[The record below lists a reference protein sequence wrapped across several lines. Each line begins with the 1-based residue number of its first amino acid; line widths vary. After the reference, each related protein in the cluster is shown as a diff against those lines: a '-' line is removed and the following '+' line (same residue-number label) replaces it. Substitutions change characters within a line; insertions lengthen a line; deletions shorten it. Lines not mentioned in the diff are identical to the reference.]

1 MSRKQTCTQV
11 SACSLYEFVLAAT
24 FCSSDRDTYGV
35 LKQHP
40 LDQDVLAATEEDED
54 NDDDDADDD
63 ADMLMLMVMM
73 IMMTTQIC

>member
-40 LDQDVLAATEEDED
+40 LDQDVLAATEEEADGDEE
-54 NDDDDADDD
+54 DDEEGEEEEEDSG
-63 ADMLMLMVMM
+63 
-73 IMMTTQIC
+73 

>member
-1 MSRKQTCTQV
+1 MWSSYVT
-11 SACSLYEFVLAAT
+11 ACSYEHSCAAT
-24 FCSSDRDTYGV
+24 TEWPRLTLSPDAHARPR
-35 LKQHP
+35 L
-40 LDQDVLAATEEDED
+40 LAATEEDED